1 MAYQVC
7 LGIVQITLLPFY
19 KWKGLM
25 SSKLAVR
32 VAMKY
37 VYLEREDILCFD
49 VKFSSKTQKY
59 LQCFAFLKNFQNNF
73 FLKFKITPLLH

>member
-32 VAMKY
+32 VAMNY

-49 VKFSSKTQKY
+49 VKF
-59 LQCFAFLKNFQNNF
+59 
-73 FLKFKITPLLH
+73 